1 MSSLRDIHAKL
12 RTLHAFQK
20 ETHASATHFQ
30 EKWNQLFETPISHKN
45 AEYFISHYR
54 EMYMKK
60 NQNAGR
66 RTLKQGT
73 YKRKLKNKSKS
84 KSKSK
89 TYRKHKRSL
98 KGKRGG
104 SYALTGAPLTYA
116 MTPGMTADVYG
127 KFPTEI
133 GTDPASI
140 QNLDVFYGSALSR
153 GCGIENSTRHVPET
167 LGSNKVG
174 GRRTLR
180 RTRNRKVGGSL
191 MESLKTIGPIP
202 TYSTVTPN
210 VSQIANTTYAG
221 QAPFPS
227 GNPTD
232 PTWAYSH
239 IVNRGINPGSITP
252 ITGDFSS
259 LAFSTST

>member
-1 MSSLRDIHAKL
+1 MSSLRDIHTKL

-20 ETHASATHFQ
+20 ETHASATQFQ
-30 EKWNQLFETPISHKN
+30 EKWTQLFETPISHKN

-60 NQNAGR
+60 NGGR
-66 RTLKQGT
+66 RTLKRGT
-73 YKRKLKNKSKS
+73 YKLKSKS

-116 MTPGMTADVYG
+116 MTPGMTASIYG

-167 LGSNKVG
+167 MGSNKLG
-174 GRRTLR
+174 GNRTLR
-180 RTRNRKVGGSL
+180 RNRKVGGSL
-191 MESLKTIGPIP
+191 MESIKTIGPIP

-210 VSQIANTTYAG
+210 VSQIANTAYAG

-227 GNPTD
+227 KDQTD
-232 PTWAYSH
+232 HTWAYSN
-239 IVNRGINPGSITP
+239 IINRGINPGAITP